1 MKVLDLSCRFNHTFE
16 GWFGSEHD
24 FQDQLQR
31 GLLTCPMCGDDH
43 ITKRLSAPRLNL
55 LPQQGHRSA
64 TSTTDAAQMSSAS
77 QVEQH
82 TESGLTTHSSP
93 ASSNTSHSSALS
105 RAEHAVFMAA
115 LRHVVANSEDVGREF
130 PEQVRRMHHGEVEAK
145 PIRGQASAAEVRA
158 LSDEGIEVL
167 ALPSLTAPKGT
178 LQ

>member
-1 MKVLDLSCRFNHTFE
+1 MKVLDLSCHFSHTFE
-16 GWFGSEHD
+16 GWFGSEQD

-55 LPQQGHRSA
+55 LPQDHRSTPA
-64 TSTTDAAQMSSAS
+64 TRDAAQVAHPGHA
-77 QVEQH
+77 VQH
-82 TESGLTTHSSP
+82 TDTGLTAHTP
-93 ASSNTSHSSALS
+93 PEFPNTTHSSALS
-105 RAEHAVFMAA
+105 RAEQAVFMAA
-115 LRHVVANSEDVGREF
+115 LRHVVEYTEDVGREF

-145 PIRGQASAAEVRA
+145 PIRGQASAAEVSA

-167 ALPSLTAPKGT
+167 ALPGLPEPKGT

>member
-1 MKVLDLSCRFNHTFE
+1 MKVLDLSCRFGHTFE

-55 LPQQGHRSA
+55 LPSGHRS
-64 TSTTDAAQMSSAS
+64 SPTTANPGQSAQSA
-77 QVEQH
+77 QAEQH
-82 TESGLTTHSSP
+82 LPTHP
-93 ASSNTSHSSALS
+93 LPEAPHSAHAPGLS
-105 RAEHAVFMAA
+105 RAEQAVFMAA
-115 LRHVVANSEDVGREF
+115 LRHVVANTEDVGREF

-145 PIRGQASAAEVRA
+145 PIRGQASAADVRA
-158 LSDEGIEVL
+158 LSEEGIEVL
-167 ALPSLTAPKGT
+167 ALPALTAPKGT